1 MAKTNRYEPI
11 NLTKLPTSTTLDHD
25 NSYINKIKRVSSTS
39 EMF

>member
-1 MAKTNRYEPI
+1 MAKTNNKYEPI

-39 EMF
+39 